1 MNVILMIVTVTVL
14 VTANT
19 PPTSNVEFHPM
30 PSMKACL
37 EAESI
42 LINDARQTR
51 EIIQERFNS
60 PGIQRGIPGSG
71 QHTTFTTAFPP
82 SFWRSTR
89 CIEG

>member
-1 MNVILMIVTVTVL
+1 MNVILMIVTVTIL

-37 EAESI
+37 EAEAI
-42 LINDARQTR
+42 LISVAEGTR
-51 EIIQERFNS
+51 EIIQQRFNS
-60 PGIQRGIPGSG
+60 PATQRAIPGSG
-71 QHTTFTTAFPP
+71 QVTSFPPAFPP
-82 SFWRSTR
+82 TFWRSTR

>member
-60 PGIQRGIPGSG
+60 PATQRAIPGSG
-71 QHTTFTTAFPP
+71 QVTAWPPAFPP
-82 SFWRSTR
+82 TFWRSTR